1 MLNGDI
7 GESNLLGKLTGQWE
21 GQLLGCLLLSLR
33 WLSARLAFYY
43 DDQIRSKRNHFNGIS
58 KKGRLL
64 LGLTVLI
71 CRWPRTET
79 KLRVETC
86 REDEEVGEL
95 RRTS

>member
-1 MLNGDI
+1 M
-7 GESNLLGKLTGQWE
+7 
-21 GQLLGCLLLSLR
+21 GCLLLSLR